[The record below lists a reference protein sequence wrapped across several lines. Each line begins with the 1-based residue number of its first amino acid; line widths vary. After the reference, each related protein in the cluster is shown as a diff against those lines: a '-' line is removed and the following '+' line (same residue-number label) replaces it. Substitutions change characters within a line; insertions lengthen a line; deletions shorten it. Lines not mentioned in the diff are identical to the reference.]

1 MVKAFEKD
9 DVNEIYRILTERII
23 EGEEAPVAEIT
34 EPPESEVAEATSTE
48 GGESKS
54 EIETP
59 AEAEVAGLQDSET
72 AGGGDTTEDE
82 DDEED
87 LVPELPDAEPGT
99 EKPFSWD
106 EVEKAAA
113 EEPKKEPEQEQEQEQ
128 SPELLTEQEAPEL
141 EPEPEQE
148 HEEAPAQ
155 VRPTPEPEPMPEPIK
170 ITRMEEAPPVGLPMR
185 QSMIWK
191 ENSSRLPVNFGA
203 IREVPVPKGESVHFK
218 NESGAAHFKNE
229 AKGEKVVNQET
240 RFTVVPGDTLW
251 TVTVKA
257 NHIEVLS
264 GDGDVH
270 LIFARGGKNIV
281 RINGYIFKMDGD
293 EISLAPDYPGV
304 P

>member
-1 MVKAFEKD
+1 MSRKNNDKSQDEEIWSKRFAEDHQELEYVSRSQRSRGAKS
-9 DVNEIYRILTERII
+9 NEDGMSPMLAGTVIFLAVII
-23 EGEEAPVAEIT
+23 IGMIFYYLWYSNYLNRP
-34 EPPESEVAEATSTE
+34 SNEATDPE
-48 GGESKS
+48 DDR
-54 EIETP
+54 IETVQND
-59 AEAEVAGLQDSET
+59 EET
-72 AGGGDTTEDE
+72 EDPTTEDTNEGSE
-82 DDEED
+82 DQNADSN
-87 LVPELPDAEPGT
+87 T
-99 EKPFSWD
+99 E
-106 EVEKAAA
+106 
-113 EEPKKEPEQEQEQEQ
+113 
-128 SPELLTEQEAPEL
+128 TEL
-141 EPEPEQE
+141 EPEPQPDPQPQPEPQPE
-148 HEEAPAQ
+148 PEPEPE
-155 VRPTPEPEPMPEPIK
+155 PETEPEPMPEPIK

-240 RFTVVPGDTLW
+240 RLTVVPGDTLW